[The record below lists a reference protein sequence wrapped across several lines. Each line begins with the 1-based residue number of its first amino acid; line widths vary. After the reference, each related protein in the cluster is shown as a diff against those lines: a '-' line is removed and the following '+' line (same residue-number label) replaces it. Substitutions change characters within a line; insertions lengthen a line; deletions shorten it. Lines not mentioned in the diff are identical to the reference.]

1 MRKLRSAASGVLQAP
16 LPTRQT
22 PSPWRRPPLA
32 HHSLSGHPPLPVR
45 PPSASPPSRHACRT
59 LTTPPGLSRSRHVL
73 PRPAIHPLCPHL
85 LLFTYSLPSHLQVQ
99 LKRGFNTWA
108 AYAEAQRQKAAL
120 GKRVLSSMKARR
132 SRPPSSFP
140 SSRRSIPSTASYP
153 LLHHPLPYSYPPPP
167 TACPPPHP
175 PLLPGEPDESRR
187 RTLPLLTWQGLAKA
201 FNMWWAETE
210 KWHRMHTIAAS
221 FAHRPKRKALNA
233 WCAVARPREAPT
245 VFTHCFTRRK
255 PLALAGS
262 NARSRTRS
270 ESGFSPR
277 RRPRCARS
285 ARPFSSLHAV
295 PRTGG

>member
-1 MRKLRSAASGVLQAP
+1 MGSVRRGAASKGRP
-16 LPTRQT
+16 RQT
-22 PSPWRRPPLA
+22 R
-32 HHSLSGHPPLPVR
+32 SLLDEGPPLPSSILL
-45 PPSASPPSRHACRT
+45 SA
-59 LTTPPGLSRSRHVL
+59 LTPV
-73 PRPAIHPLCPHL
+73 
-85 LLFTYSLPSHLQVQ
+85 
-99 LKRGFNTWA
+99 
-108 AYAEAQRQKAAL
+108 
-120 GKRVLSSMKARR
+120 
-132 SRPPSSFP
+132 
-140 SSRRSIPSTASYP
+140 IPSTASYP

-277 RRPRCARS
+277 RLPRCARS